1 MIPFVKA
8 RWEGLKR
15 VVDTY
20 VEQPIK
26 LKLVEWAELSPHY
39 PLNRFKRWLG
49 NQYVMSRSS
58 EFHIDLWGYIIIPIA
73 LFAFAAILVWSFRIA
88 FSP

>member
-1 MIPFVKA
+1 VIPFLKA
-8 RWEGLKR
+8 RWEGLKK
-15 VVDTY
+15 VYSTY

-39 PLNRFKRWLG
+39 LRNRFKRWLG
-49 NQYVMSRSS
+49 NQYIMSRSDD
-58 EFHIDLWGYIIIPIA
+58 FYLDLWGYFIIPIA
-73 LFAFAAILVWSFRIA
+73 LVAFAAILVWSLRIA